1 VKNRKSKI
9 IATLAAIFLFLTLVP
24 TFSSAADSVTDEM
37 FKASPEPGLG
47 YMGYSAYPQGSS
59 LVKSSGLVGMKTT
72 AENKVTAIS
81 YCSSLED
88 LSCAN
93 SDYFQYRAEFPV
105 CTSPTQ
111 VDCIESL
118 SAEDASGKSLTVT
131 NKGIFS
137 EEKNHTYVGSKTIL
151 LPSGG
156 VTSLF
161 EIPEASHGGGT
172 LYLPMVTSDGY
183 WDKSLNSLS
192 TIGNTGIFLYAVK
205 IEKGQYQVD
214 EISTDPTRYNTKNWV
229 AGTTDERRCVHNDST
244 TCAVAYP
251 LPTNIKFGLK
261 VRYGSNLKG
270 WFHGRIQ
277 DPSISYESNA
287 GGGKTITAS
296 AFAIK
301 IPSLSIWK
309 KKSELTPELTAF
321 YAKQDKPLGGSGSG
335 AGNLALQNGS
345 PDNWSLML
353 FNNTGYGQGQ
363 MEEFLTWLPTFG
375 DKATFLPTVWN
386 LNLMTEQF
394 STTNKQNCYKETDS
408 LTGIVSTNATQ
419 YLSGP
424 PTYNS
429 ATEELEYKVAGP
441 HFLPNGDLFRGTY
454 DLTLR
459 SDFARCLYGI
469 TGTAFKAIISIIS
482 ESGVSINAVT
492 TIGEKNGWMYLSA
505 KGFTFSNPTLR
516 VKLVQDAPTPVVTPT
531 PTPTPTATIKPVSIQ
546 KMIVCVKGKTTKK
559 VKAISPKCPSGYK
572 KK

>member
-1 VKNRKSKI
+1 MKSRKSKFLS
-9 IATLAAIFLFLTLVP
+9 AFVAVFLFLTLVP
-24 TFSSAADSVTDEM
+24 AFSSAADSVTDEM
-37 FKASPEPGLG
+37 FQALPEPGLG
-47 YMGYSAYPQGSS
+47 YLGYSAYPQGSS
-59 LVKSSGLVGMKTT
+59 VVKSSGLVGMTTT
-72 AENKVTAIS
+72 ADNKVTAIS
-81 YCSSLED
+81 YCSSIDDSKCE
-88 LSCAN
+88 N

-105 CTSPTQ
+105 CTTSIQ
-111 VDCIESL
+111 VDCIETL
-118 SAEDASGKSLTVT
+118 SAEDANGKSLTVT

-137 EEKNHTYVGSKTIL
+137 EEKNHVYAGSKTIL

-161 EIPEASHGGGT
+161 DIPEAPHEGGS
-172 LYLPMVTSDGY
+172 LYLPMVTSHGH
-183 WDKSLNSLS
+183 WDKSLNSLN
-192 TIGNTGIFLYAVK
+192 TIENTGIFLYAVK
-205 IEKGQYQVD
+205 IEKGQFQPD
-214 EISTDPTRYNTKNWV
+214 EISMDPTRYNAKNWITG
-229 AGTTDERRCVHNDST
+229 ASTERRCIHNDST
-244 TCAVAYP
+244 TCAIAYP
-251 LPTNIKFGLK
+251 LPMNIKFGLK

-277 DPSISYESNA
+277 DPTISYESNA

-296 AFAIK
+296 AFPIK
-301 IPSLSIWK
+301 IPSMSIWK
-309 KKSELTPELTAF
+309 KKSEIAPEVTAF
-321 YAKQDKPLGGSGSG
+321 YATQDKPLGGAGSG

-345 PDNWSLML
+345 QDNWSLML

-363 MEEFLTWLPTFG
+363 MDEFLTWLPTFG

-394 STTNKQNCYKETDS
+394 SATNKRSCYTGTDT

-441 HFLPNGDLFRGTY
+441 HYLPNGDLFRGTY

-469 TGTAFKAIISIIS
+469 TGTAFKAVISIVS
-482 ESGVSINAVT
+482 DSGVSINAVT

-505 KGFTFSNPTLR
+505 KGFTFSNPTLK

-546 KMIVCVKGKTTKK
+546 KLIVCVKGKTTKK